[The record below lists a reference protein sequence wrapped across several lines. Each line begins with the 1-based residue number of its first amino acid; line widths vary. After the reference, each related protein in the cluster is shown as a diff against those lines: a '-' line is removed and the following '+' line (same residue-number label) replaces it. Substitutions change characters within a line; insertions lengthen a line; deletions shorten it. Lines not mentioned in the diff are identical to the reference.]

1 MQNQISICDILDKYG
16 DAYITKKPYPWRA
29 KRAYP
34 LIVGMPDYWVGSHF
48 ESAVIAVTWVNHT
61 TRAVTGIAQPVS
73 KKINWSG
80 SINA

>member
-1 MQNQISICDILDKYG
+1 MAMRILQKTVSV
-16 DAYITKKPYPWRA
+16 ASKKGLSTYCRHAGLLGWEA
-29 KRAYP
+29 ILKGA
-34 LIVGMPDYWVGSHF
+34 I
-48 ESAVIAVTWVNHT
+48 IAVTWVNHT